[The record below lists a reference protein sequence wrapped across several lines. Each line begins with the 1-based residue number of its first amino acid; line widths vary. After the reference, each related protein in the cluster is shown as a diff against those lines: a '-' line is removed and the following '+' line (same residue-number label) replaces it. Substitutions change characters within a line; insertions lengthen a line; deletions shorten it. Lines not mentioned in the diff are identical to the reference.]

1 MYVCR
6 RDRAKYQDYVNKLLF
21 KRLSW
26 IICYTRQAK
35 ILGEFLLLVKM
46 KSFFHE
52 NFREIFFMKFSPIH
66 LCKLSRLLPGTNFQ
80 KSPLAVRL

>member
-21 KRLSW
+21 RKQITR
-26 IICYTRQAK
+26 IIYYTQQEK
-35 ILGEFLLLVKM
+35 KLGGLLV
-46 KSFFHE
+46 KSFFHQ
-52 NFREIFFMKFSPIH
+52 NFRGIVFMKFSPIH